1 MDKINYNQ
9 HDWNKGEVIKEE
21 NLDNMENGIKQAT
34 DKINEIIDTEQDFKD
49 RMADIDGRIDINNE
63 ELVIARDGCDNL
75 GQRIERD
82 QQYIY
87 NILNDGSYLEF
98 NGTDITVDHAKNG
111 YTKDTIIKGQTYQNL
126 FDVKNIKGDWSFP
139 LTIEAD
145 GTSHIFAYS
154 MPLAKPSNTYTIIID
169 VSNNTKNNNFTVTGW
184 NSTLNQPDV
193 VGTGILKYTLTT
205 RSNDAFSTDWNMELW
220 RENTQGSIT
229 INSLIILEGDW
240 TNKEVPYS
248 ITGIESVGEKEDN
261 KISILS
267 HNKNINIADN
277 YVSGCLTD
285 SGFDSSNSYYIS
297 NINYIPV
304 KPNTK
309 YYMLSNAK
317 ATDIVFMYDKSKK
330 CIGQTMFNNFE
341 FTTIENCYYI
351 RYRYIKKQIVVD
363 MSNLYTQ
370 ITETKTDLYEPCK
383 EDKKEILLPLDGGLK
398 SLPNGVA
405 DTIEQREDGVYLV
418 QRIKKFIY
426 SDSMSFIYPKS
437 QDSTDTVLIYF
448 MNERDGVINSKN
460 LICNALIPY
469 EGNADVW
476 NTSVDSPCI
485 VLNHNSDLL
494 VRIDKSKLSSL
505 DNDGISKYL
514 LDNNFT
520 VYYPLATPIETK
532 LDIDTLNLETF
543 KDKTYISSK
552 NNIKPEIVC
561 KAPVDVNQTIADL
574 QEEQEQL
581 IETYNT
587 LKEENEAVKT
597 AISELNEQEDVQTA
611 DMLDLDMRVLA
622 LEEGLE

>member
-383 EDKKEILLPLDGGLK
+383 EDKKEILLSLDGGLK
-398 SLPNGVA
+398 SLPSGVA

-418 QRIKKFIY
+418 QRIEKVAYTTGDENLENCI
-426 SDSMSFIYPKS
+426 
-437 QDSTDTVLIYF
+437 TDNTVSY
-448 MNERDGVINSKN
+448 K
-460 LICNALIPY
+460 A
-469 EGNADVW
+469 
-476 NTSVDSPCI
+476 
-485 VLNHNSDLL
+485 
-494 VRIDKSKLSSL
+494 K
-505 DNDGISKYL
+505 
-514 LDNNFT
+514 
-520 VYYPLATPIETK
+520 ATPIETK
-532 LDIDTLNLETF
+532 LDLDMSKWLTYQDVTYFTTTCNVQPTLSL
-543 KDKTYISSK
+543 
-552 NNIKPEIVC
+552 
-561 KAPVDVNQTIADL
+561 KAPVDINAVVSELQTANYSLRRNNQQLEQENQQAEKELNVL
-574 QEEQEQL
+574 QEQHDQ
-581 IETYNT
+581 
-587 LKEENEAVKT
+587 
-597 AISELNEQEDVQTA
+597 QTA
-611 DMLDLDMRVLA
+611 DLLDMDMRVLI
-622 LEEGLE
+622 LEE